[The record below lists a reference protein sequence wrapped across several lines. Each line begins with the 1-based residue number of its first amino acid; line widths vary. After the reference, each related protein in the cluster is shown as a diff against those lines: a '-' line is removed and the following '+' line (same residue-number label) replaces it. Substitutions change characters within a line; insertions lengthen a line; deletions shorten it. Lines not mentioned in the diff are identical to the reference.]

1 MKFTIIMPTY
11 NDSSTIIES
20 INSILE
26 QTYQNWELLISDD
39 GSTDDTKK
47 VVQELVKN
55 NKECRIT
62 YFYHENKDQLNAIM
76 QVMPAMTGDII
87 YILHSDDIFDDV
99 DVLEKANDYFEN
111 NKIDAIIADSEII
124 NENSKKIGDFHVKKY
139 KKCDSMIALQLL
151 WLGRNLFTDM
161 AFHTKDSFMS
171 NVKENYLCWNTPFWL
186 DLQDKPRMLDVKNV
200 DFNFF
205 KYRVFQENYIN
216 NEIGKFNVLNGEL
229 RTAVNLMKYYDI
241 PFYKFQY
248 YIFRTLNKLNLKYYP
263 FYLKRETKNK
273 YDIIKF
279 IVKKRCKDFENNI
292 FLKALL
298 NFYLNNKDDR
308 KITIN
313 NIDEN
318 EQVYT
323 GADMRIFNKK
333 IINNELS
340 DFYKKILDEM
350 NKGFKTII
358 TNKKNYNKVVLISKF
373 LCIYPF
379 IDIEIK

>member
-20 INSILE
+20 INSILK
-26 QTYQNWELLISDD
+26 QTYHNWELLISDD

-47 VVQELVKN
+47 VVQELVKK
-55 NKECRIT
+55 NKESRIT

-99 DVLEKANDYFEN
+99 NVLEKANNYFER
-111 NKIDAIIADSEII
+111 NKVDAIIADSEII
-124 NENSKKIGDFHVKKY
+124 NKNSKKIGYFHVKKY
-139 KKCDSMIALQLL
+139 KKNDSMIALQLL

-161 AFHTKDSFMS
+161 AFHTKESFIS

-186 DLQDKPRMLDVKNV
+186 DLQNKPRMLNVKNV

-216 NEIGKFNVLNGEL
+216 DEIGKFNVLNGEL

-248 YIFRTLNKLNLKYYP
+248 FMFRALNKLNLNYHP

-279 IVKKRCKDFENNI
+279 IIKKRCENFEKNI
-292 FLKALL
+292 FLNSLL
-298 NFYLNNKDDR
+298 NFYLNNKSVR
-308 KITIN
+308 KIKID
-313 NIDEN
+313 NIDED
-318 EQVYT
+318 EKIYI
-323 GADMRIFNKK
+323 GADMRVFNKK

-340 DFYKKILDEM
+340 DFYKEILAEM
-350 NKGFKTII
+350 DKGFKTII
-358 TNKKNYNKVVLISKF
+358 TSKKNYEKVVLISKF
-373 LCIYPF
+373 LCIYSF
-379 IDIEIK
+379 INIEIK

>member
-11 NDSSTIIES
+11 NDSSTITES

-99 DVLEKANDYFEN
+99 DVLEKANNYFEN

-161 AFHTKDSFMS
+161 AFHTKDSFVT
-171 NVKENYLCWNTPFWL
+171 NVKNNYLEWNTPFWL
-186 DLQDKPRMLDVKNV
+186 DFKTSPKMLEVKNT
-200 DFNFF
+200 DFSYF
-205 KYRVFQENYIN
+205 KYRVFEGNYIN
-216 NEIGKFNVLNGEL
+216 NELGKLNVLNGEL
-229 RTAVNLMKYYDI
+229 RTAVNLMKYYNI
-241 PFYKFQY
+241 PLYKFQY
-248 YIFRTLNKLNLKYYP
+248 LIFRTLNKLKINYYP
-263 FYLKRETKNK
+263 IYQKKETKNK
-273 YDIIKF
+273 YKILKF
-279 IVKKRCKDFENNI
+279 IIEKRVPDYKENI
-292 FLKALL
+292 FLNSLL
-298 NFYLNNKDDR
+298 YFYLNKNDR
-308 KITIN
+308 KIVIDKIN
-313 NIDEN
+313 KTEDI
-318 EQVYT
+318 YI
-323 GADMRIFNKK
+323 GADMRKFNKK
-333 IINNELS
+333 VLNNSLSKFYINILNE
-340 DFYKKILDEM
+340 M
-350 NKGFKTII
+350 HKGFNTII
-358 TNKKNYNKVVLISKF
+358 TNEENFDKVVTITKF

-379 IDIEIK
+379 VRIEVKK